1 MILYPCTYTY
11 SYTHVCILAGKTTTI
26 NMLVGFTQ
34 PSHGTATI
42 EGFDITKDMDRIYT
56 LMGVC
61 PQHDI
66 LWETLTARQ
75 HMMFYGRLKN
85 LKGKELQDAVVDGLK
100 QVCITVCI

>member
-1 MILYPCTYTY
+1 
-11 SYTHVCILAGKTTTI
+11 
-26 NMLVGFTQ
+26 
-34 PSHGTATI
+34 
-42 EGFDITKDMDRIYT
+42 MDRIYT

-85 LKGKELQDAVVDGLK
+85 LKGKDLLDAVVDGLK
-100 QVCITVCI
+100 QVCMCVYV

>member
-1 MILYPCTYTY
+1 
-11 SYTHVCILAGKTTTI
+11 
-26 NMLVGFTQ
+26 MLVGFTQ

-66 LWETLTARQ
+66 LWENLTARQ
-75 HMMFYGRLKN
+75 HMLFYGRLKN
-85 LKGKELQDAVVDGLK
+85 LKGSELNDAVVDCLK
-100 QVCITVCI
+100 QVYMCLWRVSYMCMSTLYIDKNVEGIN

>member
-1 MILYPCTYTY
+1 
-11 SYTHVCILAGKTTTI
+11 
-26 NMLVGFTQ
+26 MLVGFTQ

-42 EGFDITKDMDRIYT
+42 EGYDITTDMDRIYT

-85 LKGKELQDAVVDGLK
+85 LKGKDLLDAVVDGLK
-100 QVCITVCI
+100 QVCMCVYV

>member
-1 MILYPCTYTY
+1 MYIYI
-11 SYTHVCILAGKTTTI
+11 YTHTLSHTHTHTHIHTGKTTTI

-34 PSHGTATI
+34 PTQGTANV
-42 EGFDITKDMDRIYT
+42 EGFDIRTDMDRIYT
-56 LMGVC
+56 IMGVC

-85 LKGKELQDAVVDGLK
+85 LNGTALSEVGWL
-100 QVCITVCI
+100 